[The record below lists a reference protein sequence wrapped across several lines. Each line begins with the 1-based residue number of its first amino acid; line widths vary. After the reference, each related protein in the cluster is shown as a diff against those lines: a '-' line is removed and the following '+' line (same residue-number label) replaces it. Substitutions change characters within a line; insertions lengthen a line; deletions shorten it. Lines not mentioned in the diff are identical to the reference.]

1 MNKAKRSAR
10 SGANGIVSAIRS
22 GMNRASS
29 AGRGAMSKFS
39 NSIRS
44 GMSRAR
50 SAARS
55 GASQISSAI
64 RSGLSKAS
72 SAGTSAMNKLSSTIT
87 SGMNKAV
94 SSAKSGANKITSALK
109 SGFARAVSAAQ
120 SSTSRIASSMSKIG
134 SSASSASGKVR
145 SLASAINGLHSKT
158 VTVTVKTKGKVP
170 HAKGTSGARAAFSKM
185 TPGYAKGTKGG
196 GHPGGL
202 ALVNDSKTS
211 NWREA
216 FMLPDGLVGIFP
228 KKRNLTVP
236 LPTGTQVLNGDD
248 TKKMFPHYAKG
259 TGGSKPTFKQRGDIN
274 VTVNINGSASAN
286 DAKTIANTIGEKLLT
301 VIQPQMI

>member
-1 MNKAKRSAR
+1 MNKA
-10 SGANGIVSAIRS
+10 AN
-22 GMNRASS
+22 
-29 AGRGAMSKFS
+29 
-39 NSIRS
+39 
-44 GMSRAR
+44 
-50 SAARS
+50 
-55 GASQISSAI
+55 
-64 RSGLSKAS
+64 
-72 SAGTSAMNKLSSTIT
+72 
-87 SGMNKAV
+87 
-94 SSAKSGANKITSALK
+94 SAKSGANKISTALK

-120 SSTSRIASSMSKIG
+120 SATSRIAASMNKIG

-145 SLASAINGLHSKT
+145 SLAAAINGLHSKT
-158 VTVTVKTKGKVP
+158 VTVTVNTKGKVP
-170 HAKGTSGARAAFSKM
+170 HAKGTSGARAAFASIM
-185 TPGYAKGTKGG
+185 PGYAKGTKGG

-259 TGGSKPTFKQRGDIN
+259 TGGAKPAFKQGATIN

-286 DAKTIANTIGEKLLT
+286 DANTIANTIGEKLLT
-301 VIQPQMI
+301 VMQPQMI